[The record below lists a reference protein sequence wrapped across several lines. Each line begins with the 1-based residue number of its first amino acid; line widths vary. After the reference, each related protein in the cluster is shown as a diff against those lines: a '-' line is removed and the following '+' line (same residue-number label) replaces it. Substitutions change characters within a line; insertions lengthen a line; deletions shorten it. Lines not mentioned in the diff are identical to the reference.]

1 MSFLSRLLGAWQTR
15 LAKPAGRLAMADVL
29 PLDARRKLLL
39 VRADDRHVLLLIGG
53 AQDIVV
59 GWLPPP

>member
-1 MSFLSRLLGAWQTR
+1 MTFLARLLAAWQTR

-39 VRADDRHVLLLIGG
+39 VRADDRLVLLLVGG
-53 AQDIVV
+53 AQDVVV

>member
-1 MSFLSRLLGAWQTR
+1 VTFLARLFAAWRTR
-15 LAKPAGRLAMADVL
+15 LARPAGRLVMADVL

-53 AQDIVV
+53 AQDVVV